1 MLPGMSY
8 TYRLC
13 GSSPPDRDAVSTF
26 CRALPG
32 ATRVDEKG
40 YARILL
46 HIGDCR
52 HPARPFDF
60 DIFVDTEYDAEVY
73 GNFHRPH
80 GHMDSFCCANELHE
94 LLDTHLNQPVFP
106 PPPTRHN
113 NMERFTYFVCRNKPA
128 PAEAIRALQ
137 NRFPHSARVD
147 DPGLANVW
155 VHDQDCTCKSSRYFV
170 DLYVGY
176 RGGVEGYVADYDHHR
191 RGFGC
196 ESIMRMYVQ
205 TCLRDPPQGALPL
218 LPQTVLPPA
227 TPPTNKHY
235 TFNFVTCANMDPLP
249 TQRMIR
255 EIGRA
260 FPHAILGYGA
270 GAAVRVHGACCCA
283 YAHDVPMDLRV
294 DLCWRGTFC
303 DQSGTKHWFTSVEKM
318 RQLVY
323 ESFLSAP
330 PAAHTCSPPGDMATS
345 SSSSSARLDFATE
358 CGIAAYGTAIA
369 LCEHGSKPALEAA
382 LRKLQSQL
390 YTIDC
395 VQLLVEMNKHN
406 HTTAR
411 LGQNMKEPLCIFRGS
426 VVAMTKF
433 PSGRTLEGN
442 PPEIGRLFAL

>member
-1 MLPGMSY
+1 MSC

-94 LLDTHLNQPVFP
+94 LLDTHLNQSVFP
-106 PPPTRHN
+106 PPPTRHS
-113 NMERFTYFVCRNKPA
+113 NMERF
-128 PAEAIRALQ
+128 
-137 NRFPHSARVD
+137 
-147 DPGLANVW
+147 
-155 VHDQDCTCKSSRYFV
+155 
-170 DLYVGY
+170 
-176 RGGVEGYVADYDHHR
+176 
-191 RGFGC
+191 
-196 ESIMRMYVQ
+196 

-218 LPQTVLPPA
+218 LPQTVL
-227 TPPTNKHY
+227 PPTNKHY

-330 PAAHTCSPPGDMATS
+330 PAAHTCSPPGDMAAS
-345 SSSSSARLDFATE
+345 SSSSSTRIDFATE
-358 CGIAAYGTAIA
+358 CALAAYGTAIA

-390 YTIDC
+390 YAIDC
-395 VQLLVEMNKHN
+395 AQLLAEMNKHN

-426 VVAMTKF
+426 VVAMTKY
-433 PSGRTLEGN
+433 PSGRTLDAN